1 MKTFI
6 AALAILVLVG
16 LSVSAQ
22 SGPQPGGAS
31 NAAQGAAQTGNGV
44 FTAVQKLV
52 GTMSKN
58 IVAGAEEMPPDKYD
72 FRPTPAQ
79 NTFGHLIVHMITAN
93 DFFCSAMSGAQ
104 MPAMPV
110 AKDDDP
116 KDALVAKLKASF
128 DLCTSAVAKL
138 DDAKIED
145 AVSTGRGSTP
155 LGSLIVTFVQDY
167 GDHYAQESGYLR
179 AAGLLPPTAAP
190 RPAQSGSR

>member
-6 AALAILVLVG
+6 ASLGALLLLAF
-16 LSVSAQ
+16 SASAQ
-22 SGPQPGGAS
+22 
-31 NAAQGAAQTGNGV
+31 NAPPPNSAAQTGNAV
-44 FTAVQKLV
+44 SAAVQKLV

-79 NTFGHLIVHMITAN
+79 NTFGHLVVHMITAN
-93 DFFCSAMSGAQ
+93 DFFCSAMSAAP

-116 KDALVAKLKASF
+116 KDALVAKLKTSF
-128 DLCTSAVAKL
+128 DLCTGAVAKL
-138 DDAKIED
+138 ED
-145 AVSTGRGSTP
+145 SKLEDPVNMGRGSMP
-155 LGSLIVTFVQDY
+155 LGAMIVTFTQDY

-179 AAGLLPPTAAP
+179 AAGLLPPTATP
-190 RPAQSGSR
+190 RPAQPPSQ